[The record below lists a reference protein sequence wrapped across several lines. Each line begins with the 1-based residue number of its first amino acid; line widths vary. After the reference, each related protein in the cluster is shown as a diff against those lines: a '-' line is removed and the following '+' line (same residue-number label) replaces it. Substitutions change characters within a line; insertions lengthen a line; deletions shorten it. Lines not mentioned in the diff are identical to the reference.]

1 MKTSLLVVT
10 FFLAVSCSDHR
21 SGIEISNGQ
30 FNQLIKNRSIK
41 NITFVTK
48 DLLFEIELT
57 DSAMVDY
64 KGQVDNLI
72 SAGRISQPK
81 DFRLF
86 YLVADRDFAIDR
98 IREVERDN
106 KLKPLDIKTRE

>member
-1 MKTSLLVVT
+1 MRTSILVVT
-10 FFLAVSCSDHR
+10 FLLAVSCSDR
-21 SGIEISNGQ
+21 PSGIEISNGQ

-48 DLLFEIELT
+48 DILFEIELT
-57 DSAMVDY
+57 DSALADFKV
-64 KGQVDNLI
+64 QVDNLI
-72 SAGRISQPK
+72 SAGRIRQPD

-98 IREVERDN
+98 IRAIERDN
-106 KLKPLDIKTRE
+106 NLKPLEIKTRE

>member
-1 MKTSLLVVT
+1 MKTSILVATVL
-10 FFLAVSCSDHR
+10 LAVSCSDR

-48 DLLFEIELT
+48 DILFEIELT
-57 DSAMVDY
+57 DSALADF
-64 KGQVDNLI
+64 KGEVDNLI
-72 SAGRISQPK
+72 SAGRISRPD

-86 YLVADRDFAIDR
+86 YLVADRDFAFDQ
-98 IREVERDN
+98 IRAIERDN
-106 KLKPLDIKTRE
+106 NLKPLDIKTRE